1 MKKFLTK
8 AGITKL
14 KELIDE
20 DFVGKKQGSANAGK
34 ALCVGA
40 DGAVTPADI
49 DGLEMTEPEQTT
61 LTIQPNVFYKW
72 GEAAA
77 LTVTLGTPETG
88 RTSEYIFQ
96 FVSGTTPT
104 VLTVTPASGTLSWVG
119 GEPTIEASKTYQ
131 VSILNN
137 VAVIVGA

>member
-1 MKKFLTK
+1 MKKYLTK
-8 AGITKL
+8 AGVTKL
-14 KELIDE
+14 RELIEE
-20 DFVGKKQGSANAGK
+20 DFVGSDAGAANAGK

-40 DGAVTPADI
+40 DGAVAPADI
-49 DGLEMTEPEQTT
+49 DGLEVVEPQETS
-61 LTIQPNVFYKW
+61 LTILPNVFYKW
-72 GEAAA
+72 GEEAA
-77 LTVTLGTPETG
+77 LSVTLGAPETG

-104 VLTVTPASGTLSWVG
+104 ALTVTPASGTLSWVG
-119 GEPTIEASKTYQ
+119 GTPTIEASRTYQ